1 MKHFL
6 IGIDVGGTNTK
17 LMIMTSSFEVFAF
30 NSIPTNYEAGYEI
43 VSDNIIAEIERLFA
57 QNGIRSPRITA
68 VGMGLP
74 GTVFSAEQQTG
85 YLSVLMWNYF
95 NPCKKIGEY
104 FKTRYRIDNDANLN
118 AIGEYRFGIQ
128 GRVDNMV
135 LLTIGTGIGGGI
147 IINRRLYRGMNNQAA
162 EIGHMTIAADNGE
175 RCLCGQYG
183 HFEAYSSGSALKQYT
198 LDHLPEHPQTRLHD
212 YITGAGAYD
221 NSLIDRGVL
230 EGDPFCREVFDRYVK
245 YLAIGVGNIVKLFNP
260 DLVILAGGLAN
271 ADDLLLK
278 PLRVQVKTT
287 LMDSG
292 QECPIEKSVLGSK
305 AGVYGACVL
314 AAETAELQ
322 KEEDR

>member
-1 MKHFL
+1 MKRFFV
-6 IGIDVGGTNTK
+6 GIDVGGTNIK
-17 LMIMTSSFEVFAF
+17 LMIMTSSFEALAF
-30 NSIPTNYEAGYEI
+30 SSIPTNCEAGYEI
-43 VSDNIIAEIERLFA
+43 ISDNIITEIERLFA
-57 QNGIRSPRITA
+57 QNGIKSSQIA
-68 VGMGLP
+68 AIGMGLP
-74 GTVFSAEQQTG
+74 GTVFSVEQKTG

-118 AIGEYRFGIQ
+118 TIGEYHFGIK

-162 EIGHMTIAADNGE
+162 EVGHMTIVADDGE

-183 HFEAYSSGSALKQYT
+183 HFEAYGSGSALKKYA
-198 LDHLPEHPQTRLHD
+198 LDHLPDHPHTRLHD
-212 YITGAGAYD
+212 YITEAGAYD
-221 NSLIDRGVL
+221 NYMIDRGVL
-230 EGDPFCREVFDRYVK
+230 EDDSFCCKVFDRYVK
-245 YLAIGVGNIVKLFNP
+245 YFAIGVGNLVKLFNP
-260 DLVILAGGLAN
+260 DLIVLAGGIAN
-271 ADDLLLK
+271 AGDLLLN
-278 PLRVQVKTT
+278 PLREQVKET

-314 AAETAELQ
+314 AAETAGL
-322 KEEDR
+322 K